1 MNEAGRTISV
11 GERPGKWYEGI
22 TRHQWTVLVIA
33 SLGWVFDTFEGQ
45 VYVSSMNEA
54 MPDLILGMES
64 LDAAERAG
72 RLAYFNN
79 IAFGAFLIGGAVGG
93 IAFGILGD
101 RIGRVKT
108 LMLTIATYSAFTFL
122 SAFSSHWWHLVA
134 FRFLVA
140 TGVGGEWAVA
150 AALVAEVFPKRAR
163 ARSLAIFHAS
173 SVFGTWLAV
182 AVGAF
187 IVAGRE
193 FSLPFPGGE
202 AVASWRVGFAVGA
215 VPALLILL
223 IRWKLRTDTLAWSK
237 ASRQHRGRGGTALVL
252 ELFGRELRKRTL
264 VGISLASIGLA
275 TFWGVHIY
283 GKDLL
288 RVEIEQQLSE
298 NGAPGSEK
306 TLSDEQFATLKR
318 WEMLGMLLTTTGGGA
333 GLLAFGALAE
343 ALGRRR
349 AFALYHLVG
358 LGAALVVFQW
368 VASPVALMIALPL
381 FGFFTLGMHA
391 GYAVYFP
398 ELFPTRVRS
407 TGAGLCFNVAR
418 VLAAP
423 VLFGSGWLQRHAGMS
438 LRGSASLLSLLFLL
452 GAAVITAGPET
463 KGTEL
468 PE

>member
-1 MNEAGRTISV
+1 MVAGRMALETDSS
-11 GERPGKWYEGI
+11 GPWYHGI

-33 SLGWVFDTFEGQ
+33 SLGWIFDTFEGQ

-54 MPDLILGMES
+54 MPDLLPGMDR

-79 IAFGAFLIGGAVGG
+79 IAFGAFLLGGAAGG
-93 IAFGILGD
+93 VAFGILGD
-101 RIGRVKT
+101 RVGRVKA
-108 LMLTIATYSAFTFL
+108 LILTIATYSAFTFV
-122 SAFSSHWWHLVA
+122 SAFSTEWWHLVG

-140 TGVGGEWAVA
+140 MGVGGEWAVA
-150 AALVAEVFPKRAR
+150 ASLVAEVFPKRAR
-163 ARSLAIFHAS
+163 AWSLAIFHAS

-193 FSLPFPGGE
+193 FEMSYLGLGS
-202 AVASWRVGFAVGA
+202 VASWRVGFAAGA
-215 VPALLILL
+215 LPALLILV
-223 IRWKLRTDTLAWSK
+223 IRWKLRGETEAWSK
-237 ASRQHRGRGGTALVL
+237 SRLASRNRAGRAL
-252 ELFGRELRKRTL
+252 ELFRSDLRRRTL
-264 VGISLASIGLA
+264 VGISLAAIGLS

-288 RVEIEQQLSE
+288 RAEAETRID
-298 NGAPGSEK
+298 AAA
-306 TLSDEQFATLKR
+306 LSDGTSVASADDRFARLKR
-318 WEMLGMLLTTTGGGA
+318 WEMLGMLLASTGGAA
-333 GLLAFGALAE
+333 GLLSFGAFAE
-343 ALGRRR
+343 WVGRRK
-349 AFALYHLVG
+349 AFALYHLAG
-358 LGAALVVFQW
+358 LGAALALFQW
-368 VASPVALMIALPL
+368 ISTPTALLVALPI

-418 VLAAP
+418 ILAAP
-423 VLFGSGWLQRHAGMS
+423 VLFVSGWLQRDGGMT
-438 LRGSASLLSLLFLL
+438 LRGSASLLSLLFLA
-452 GAAVITAGPET
+452 GAAVIAAGPET
-463 KGTEL
+463 KDTDL

>member
-1 MNEAGRTISV
+1 MSPVSGYPT
-11 GERPGKWYEGI
+11 KWYEGI

-54 MPDLILGMES
+54 MPDLLPGIEALGS
-64 LDAAERAG
+64 AERTG

-79 IAFGAFLIGGAVGG
+79 IAFGAFLLGGAAGG

-122 SAFSSHWWHLVA
+122 SAFSSQWWHLVA

-173 SVFGTWLAV
+173 SVFGTWLAI

-193 FSLPFPGGE
+193 FTLPFLGGE
-202 AVASWRVGFAVGA
+202 AVASWRAGFAVGA
-215 VPALLILL
+215 VPALLILV
-223 IRWKLRTDTLAWSK
+223 IRWKLRTETHAWTK
-237 ASRQHRGRGGTALVL
+237 ARRRRSTSGAAM
-252 ELFGRELRKRTL
+252 ELFGKQLRSRTF
-264 VGISLASIGLA
+264 VGIALASIGLA

-288 RVEIEQQLSE
+288 RVEIEE
-298 NGAPGSEK
+298 R
-306 TLSDEQFATLKR
+306 LSDDGRAPTEGESQDARFAALKR

-349 AFALYHLVG
+349 AFVLYHLAG
-358 LGAALVVFQW
+358 LATALGVFQW
-368 VASPVALMIALPL
+368 VASPLKLMLALPI

-418 VLAAP
+418 IFAAP
-423 VLFGSGWLQRHAGMS
+423 VLLASGWLQRHGGLS
-438 LRGSASLLSLLFLL
+438 LRGSASLLSLLFLV

-463 KGTEL
+463 KGTDL

>member
-1 MNEAGRTISV
+1 MNSQV
-11 GERPGKWYEGI
+11 GEPDRWYEGI
-22 TRHQWTVLVIA
+22 TTHQWTVLVIA
-33 SLGWVFDTFEGQ
+33 SLGWIFDTFEGQ

-54 MPDLILGMES
+54 MPDLLAGIDELEPDQRS
-64 LDAAERAG
+64 G
-72 RLAYFNN
+72 RLAFYNN
-79 IAFGAFLIGGAVGG
+79 IAFGAFLLGGAAGG

-108 LMLTIATYSAFTFL
+108 LMLTIAAYSAFTFL
-122 SAFSSHWWHLVA
+122 SAFSSQWWHLVA

-140 TGVGGEWAVA
+140 MGVGGEWAVA
-150 AALVAEVFPKRAR
+150 TALVAEAFPKRAR
-163 ARSLAIFHAS
+163 ARSLAIFHGS
-173 SVFGTWLAV
+173 SVLGTWLAI

-193 FSLPFPGGE
+193 FTLPLLEG
-202 AVASWRVGFAVGA
+202 ATVASWRVGFAVGA
-215 VPALLILL
+215 VPALLILV
-223 IRWKLRTDTLAWSK
+223 IRWKLRAETEAWSR
-237 ASRQHRGRGGTALVL
+237 SRRRSVGSVALAL
-252 ELFGRELRKRTL
+252 DLFRAGLRRRTL
-264 VGISLASIGLA
+264 VGIALASVGLA

-288 RVEIEQQLSE
+288 RAEMEQRLAIGGEQLRAE
-298 NGAPGSEK
+298 DPQAGR
-306 TLSDEQFATLKR
+306 FAALKR

-349 AFALYHLVG
+349 AFVLYHFVG
-358 LGAALVVFQW
+358 LVAALVVFQW
-368 VASPVALMIALPL
+368 VSSPTALMIALPV

-407 TGAGLCFNVAR
+407 TGGGFCFNVAR
-418 VLAAP
+418 IVAAP
-423 VLFGSGWLQRHAGMS
+423 VLFASGWLQRDGGMS
-438 LRGSASLLSLLFLL
+438 LRGSASLLSLLFVL
-452 GAAVITAGPET
+452 GAAVIAAGPET
-463 KGTEL
+463 KGSDL

>member
-1 MNEAGRTISV
+1 MLA
-11 GERPGKWYEGI
+11 
-22 TRHQWTVLVIA
+22 IA
-33 SLGWVFDTFEGQ
+33 SLGWIFDTFEGQ

-54 MPDLILGMES
+54 MPDLIPGMEA
-64 LDAAERAG
+64 LGAAERAG
-72 RLAYFNN
+72 RLAFFNN
-79 IAFGAFLIGGAVGG
+79 IAFGAFLVGGAVGG

-108 LMLTIATYSAFTFL
+108 LMLTIATYSLFTFL
-122 SAFSSHWWHLVA
+122 SAFSSQWWHLVA

-163 ARSLAIFHAS
+163 ARSLSIFHAS

-193 FSLPFPGGE
+193 FSLPIPGGE
-202 AVASWRVGFAVGA
+202 AVASWRIGFAVGA

-223 IRWKLRTDTLAWSK
+223 IRWKLRTDSVAWSK
-237 ASRQHRGRGGTALVL
+237 ARRRERTRGGLALAL
-252 ELFGRELRKRTL
+252 DLFGPELRKRTL

-288 RVEIEQQLSE
+288 RAEVEHRLAGDTVPETARL
-298 NGAPGSEK
+298 
-306 TLSDEQFATLKR
+306 LSDEQFATLKR

-349 AFALYHLVG
+349 AFAMYHFAG
-358 LGAALVVFQW
+358 LGAALIVFQW
-368 VASPVALMIALPL
+368 VGSLPALIIALPL

-418 VLAAP
+418 IFAAP
-423 VLFGSGWLQRHAGMS
+423 VLFGSGWLQGYVGMS
-438 LRGSASLLSLLFLL
+438 LRGSASLLSVLFLL

-463 KGTEL
+463 KGSEL

>member
-1 MNEAGRTISV
+1 MSKHPT
-11 GERPGKWYEGI
+11 KWYEGI

-33 SLGWVFDTFEGQ
+33 SLGWIFDTFEGQ

-54 MPDLILGMES
+54 MPDLLADIEGLGG
-64 LDAAERAG
+64 AERAG

-79 IAFGAFLIGGAVGG
+79 IAFGAFLLGGAVGG

-108 LMLTIATYSAFTFL
+108 LMLTIAAYSAFTFL
-122 SAFSSHWWHLVA
+122 SAFSTQWWHLVA

-150 AALVAEVFPKRAR
+150 AALVAEVFPNRAR

-173 SVFGTWLAV
+173 SVFGTWLAI

-193 FSLPFPGGE
+193 FALPFPGGE

-215 VPALLILL
+215 LPALLILL
-223 IRWKLRTDTLAWSK
+223 IRWKLRTETPAWSQ
-237 ASRQHRGRGGTALVL
+237 SRQRRQGAGGLSLAL
-252 ELFGRELRKRTL
+252 ELFRPDLRRRTL
-264 VGISLASIGLA
+264 VGVSLASIGLA

-288 RVEIEQQLSE
+288 RVEIESRISE
-298 NGAPGSEK
+298 DSGPSTEEILG
-306 TLSDEQFATLKR
+306 DERFATLKR

-349 AFALYHLVG
+349 AFALYHLAG

-368 VASPVALMIALPL
+368 ISSPLALMLALPL

-418 VLAAP
+418 ILAAP
-423 VLFGSGWLQRHAGMS
+423 VLFGSGWLQRNAGMS
-438 LRGSASLLSLLFLL
+438 LRGSASLLSLLFLF

-463 KGTEL
+463 RGTDL